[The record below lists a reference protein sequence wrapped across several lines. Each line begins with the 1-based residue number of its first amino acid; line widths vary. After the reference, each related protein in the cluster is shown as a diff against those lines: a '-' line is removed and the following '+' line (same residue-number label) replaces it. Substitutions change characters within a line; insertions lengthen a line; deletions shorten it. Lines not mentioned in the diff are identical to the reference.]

1 MHLKNKNEIV
11 YSIVLLMFSK
21 DRFEL
26 ATELLQMVFKSKFDL
41 NLNKLKWTFIFFK
54 YHLTNSSIEPDVN
67 LLISL
72 LNADLDY
79 IKWKEAIKSEF
90 TFWIYF
96 NDLVTY

>member
-41 NLNKLKWTFIFFK
+41 NLNKLK
-54 YHLTNSSIEPDVN
+54 
-67 LLISL
+67 
-72 LNADLDY
+72 
-79 IKWKEAIKSEF
+79 
-90 TFWIYF
+90 
-96 NDLVTY
+96 